1 MFVIVLCGWL
11 QGFVEGVFML
21 SDVLYCSLFVQVEGL
36 MWLIEDL
43 CVVSFVDSGYLSI
56 EICDIDFVVEVCVV
70 VDVFVYVLQVVGQYL
85 EFDFDL
91 WCMCCDL
98 VWFCQVLFVLLEN
111 VCCYVVFGVIWIQ
124 MCIENGMCWLCVE
137 DDGFGILVEFVLYV
151 FQVFWCVDEM

>member
-1 MFVIVLCGWL
+1 MFVIVLCGCL

-70 VDVFVYVLQVVGQYL
+70 VDVFVYVLQVVGQ
-85 EFDFDL
+85 
-91 WCMCCDL
+91 
-98 VWFCQVLFVLLEN
+98 
-111 VCCYVVFGVIWIQ
+111 
-124 MCIENGMCWLCVE
+124 
-137 DDGFGILVEFVLYV
+137 
-151 FQVFWCVDEM
+151 